1 MQRPARRPLLL
12 RFIRLDGLDTN
23 PFAPASVVVLI
34 TDLEARETPKDKL
47 FSKLFGLTAAEANLA
62 CALCNGETLADAAE
76 RLKIAGET
84 ARTRLK
90 AIFAKTEIHKQGA
103 LVALLPR
110 VGRAF

>member
-1 MQRPARRPLLL
+1 VPRPARRPLVL
-12 RFIRLDGLDTN
+12 RFIRLN
-23 PFAPASVVVLI
+23 
-34 TDLEARETPKDKL
+34 
-47 FSKLFGLTAAEANLA
+47 
-62 CALCNGETLADAAE
+62 NGETLADAAE

-90 AIFAKTEIHKQGA
+90 ANFAKTEIHKQGA